1 MVRASAAQVAKQFGV
16 YAEKAQRE
24 PVTITRHGRDSV
36 VLMSVAD
43 YERLRSYDTR
53 EAYSVYDLPDDI
65 AEAILGIEL
74 PEDDDT
80 AEAAT
85 GKPQAAE

>member
-36 VLMSVAD
+36 VLLSIAD
-43 YERLRSYDTR
+43 YERLKSFDTR
-53 EAYSVYDLPDDI
+53 EAYSIFDLPDDL
-65 AEAILGIEL
+65 AEAILNAKAPDWTAKFNHEL
-74 PEDDDT
+74 DE
-80 AEAAT
+80 
-85 GKPQAAE
+85 K